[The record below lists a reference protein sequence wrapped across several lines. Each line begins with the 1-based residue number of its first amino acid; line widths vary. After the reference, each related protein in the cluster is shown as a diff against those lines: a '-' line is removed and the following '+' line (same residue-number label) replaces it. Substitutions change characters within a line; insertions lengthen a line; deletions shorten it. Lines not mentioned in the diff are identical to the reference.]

1 MRCEQL
7 THSATRVKGMHQPRP
22 GTVVVPPAGGGGRWP
37 YHPPWTPAGKGS
49 KGVGAQS
56 NGGGSSREDIPRRKP
71 RGGKR
76 ELSERQAERSSGP
89 LDVRREGAVP
99 ASQTETERGSPHCTP
114 AGAVIIHPPHPRGVS
129 RVMLPL
135 PETERCAVPSP
146 SRPPTKPRLPPP
158 PCATRVS
165 AICPWSRA
173 GTPPRTAR
181 GFPRHTKRLARPIPG
196 VKQGER
202 KRDKSQARVA

>member
-22 GTVVVPPAGGGGRWP
+22 GAVVVPPAGGGGRWP

-76 ELSERQAERSSGP
+76 ELSESHAERSSGP

-99 ASQTETERGSPHCTP
+99 ASQQRQRGVVH
-114 AGAVIIHPPHPRGVS
+114 AVGIHPPHPRGAS
-129 RVMLPL
+129 RVELPP

-146 SRPPTKPRLPPP
+146 SRPPTQPRLPPP
-158 PCATRVS
+158 PYATRVS
-165 AICPWSRA
+165 A
-173 GTPPRTAR
+173 
-181 GFPRHTKRLARPIPG
+181 K
-196 VKQGER
+196 GER
-202 KRDKSQARVA
+202 KRDKSQAHGA